1 MGIFD
6 DVPNDIMRLVNA
18 LYDYLKEKTD
28 RVEVTRVSD
37 SIASAVKVSFYVDRV
52 SSSFNDISI
61 YVESSTLANIVIRRR
76 GDEFSFT
83 FGGNE
88 YLIKAVNVGVECEA
102 SEATIIIIDKV
113 VSGGGKANGNA

>member
-1 MGIFD
+1 MGVLD
-6 DVPNDIMRLVNA
+6 DVPNDIMHLVND

-37 SIASAVKVSFYVDRV
+37 SVASAIKISFYVDRV
-52 SSSFNDISI
+52 SSSFSDISI

-83 FGGNE
+83 FSSRE
-88 YLIKAVNVGVECEA
+88 YLIRAVNVAVECEA

>member
-1 MGIFD
+1 MGVFD
-6 DVPNDIMRLVNA
+6 DVPRDIMNLVNA

-37 SIASAVKVSFYVDRV
+37 SVASAVKVSFYVDRV
-52 SSSFNDISI
+52 SSSFGDISI
-61 YVESSTLANIVIRRR
+61 YVEPSTMANIVIRRR

-83 FGGNE
+83 FGTRE
-88 YLIKAVNVGVECEA
+88 YLIKAVNVAVECEA

-113 VSGGGKANGNA
+113 VSGGGKENSNS